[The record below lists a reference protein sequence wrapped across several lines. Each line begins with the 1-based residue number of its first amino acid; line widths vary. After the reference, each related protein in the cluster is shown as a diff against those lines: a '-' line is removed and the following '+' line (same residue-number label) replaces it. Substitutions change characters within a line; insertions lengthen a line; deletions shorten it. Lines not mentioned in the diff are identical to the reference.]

1 MRYRDAHTHLS
12 AGACDLADLDARGM
26 RATGELAKA
35 IARAARERPSG
46 RWMRAWGWA
55 GDAPFPGIAP
65 DHPLWLVRAD
75 GHAAWVNANA
85 AAALDLPAAAWIEE
99 DAFDAARRRLPAPAD
114 AERDA
119 AVLSRVAELQ
129 RLGFGAVDD
138 MVEAWG
144 PELWGRLSAGLPIE
158 VRMWVP
164 AASSPAD
171 VDRWRREHPPG
182 ARVTLAGV
190 KVFLDGTLG
199 ARTAALNEAYADA
212 PEASGT
218 LRLSPGE
225 LRDGVMAWASR
236 GVPVAIHAIG
246 DRAVGVAL
254 DALEEAPRPAWGMH
268 RIEHAQV
275 VAPADVA
282 RFARARIAA
291 SLQPG
296 HFQDDRPFLRAR
308 LGAREVLVHPLG
320 SFVAAGATVLFGSD
334 WPVSSWDP
342 EMILS
347 AACDPA
353 RRAEALD
360 RDRAVSLLSAHGG
373 REIVVE

>member
-1 MRYRDAHTHLS
+1 LRYRDAHTHLS
-12 AGACDLADLDARGM
+12 AGACDLADLDARGDARDR
-26 RATGELAKA
+26 RAREGDRARGT
-35 IARAARERPSG
+35 RAAVADAGCARGVG
-46 RWMRAWGWA
+46 RGCAV
-55 GDAPFPGIAP
+55 PGIAP

-171 VDRWRREHPPG
+171 VDAWRREHPPG

-199 ARTAALNEAYADA
+199 ARTAALKEAYADA

-225 LRDGVMAWASR
+225 LRDGVMAWASAACR
-236 GVPVAIHAIG
+236 SRSTRSATARSASHSTLS
-246 DRAVGVAL
+246 RKH
-254 DALEEAPRPAWGMH
+254 PRPAWGMH

-282 RFARARIAA
+282 RFARARDRRIAPA
-291 SLQPG
+291 RTLPG
-296 HFQDDRPFLRAR
+296 RPAVPPRAA
-308 LGAREVLVHPLG
+308 GAREVLVHPLG

-342 EMILS
+342 ETILS